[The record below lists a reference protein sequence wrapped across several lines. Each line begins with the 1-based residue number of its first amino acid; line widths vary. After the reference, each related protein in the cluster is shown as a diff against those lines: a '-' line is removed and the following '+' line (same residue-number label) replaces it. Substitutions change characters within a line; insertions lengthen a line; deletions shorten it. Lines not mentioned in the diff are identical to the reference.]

1 MGRGIMIKR
10 WRIKLIREETDADY
24 LEAKNVLDSCNN
36 NVFDAINSIREKRK
50 HLSRIAKKF
59 KQIFHRDMTLGG
71 LQDLQDEI
79 DLINPVDSYLENQVA
94 QIRKANEPKKNVSG
108 SRAVRQEYTQGKSVT
123 GKTVQIETEKKG
135 VGI

>member
-1 MGRGIMIKR
+1 MRIPTNSTFTKEISKQFKR
-10 WRIKLIREETDADY
+10 
-24 LEAKNVLDSCNN
+24 
-36 NVFDAINSIREKRK
+36 
-50 HLSRIAKKF
+50 
-59 KQIFHRDMTLGG
+59 IFHKDMTLGG

-79 DLINPVDSYLENQVA
+79 NLINPVDSYLENQVA

>member
-1 MGRGIMIKR
+1 M
-10 WRIKLIREETDADY
+10 RIPT
-24 LEAKNVLDSCNN
+24 
-36 NVFDAINSIREKRK
+36 NSNFSKE
-50 HLSRIAKKF
+50 IAKKF

-71 LQDLQDEI
+71 LQDLKDEI
-79 DLINPVDSYLENQVA
+79 DLIIPVDSYLENQVA

>member
-1 MGRGIMIKR
+1 MKNITDNDLKKFLDIFVKVYRKSNKGKQIM
-10 WRIKLIREETDADY
+10 RIPTNSNFSRE
-24 LEAKNVLDSCNN
+24 
-36 NVFDAINSIREKRK
+36 
-50 HLSRIAKKF
+50 IAKKF